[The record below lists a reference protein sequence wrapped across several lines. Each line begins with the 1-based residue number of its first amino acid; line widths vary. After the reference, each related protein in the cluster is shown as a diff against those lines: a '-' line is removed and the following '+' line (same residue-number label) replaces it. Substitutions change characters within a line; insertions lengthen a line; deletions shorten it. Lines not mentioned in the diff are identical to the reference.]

1 MARDHLLY
9 LEDIVESARKIRRY
23 VAGMTLESF
32 SANDLVIDAV
42 LRNLEVI
49 GEACKHVPED
59 IKERHPE
66 VAWRGMAGLRDVIIH
81 RYFGLHLE
89 TLWDIVDREIP
100 MVEGQVQAIVE
111 REQ

>member
-1 MARDHLLY
+1 
-9 LEDIVESARKIRRY
+9 
-23 VAGMTLESF
+23 MTLESF